1 MPKSFRAALAAYA
14 TTPNSTGT
22 LPHLTKADHEHLKRW
37 ADDDRADEIW
47 DSING
52 ATRQHSSTLSDL
64 DDGFFEWFIIQEILG
79 QRNLA
84 EYIGNLRKQRD
95 LYRRDA
101 AQLQE
106 AANILRKKAPDGIQ
120 RDELARKIEDVADQY
135 QTCFAVSWNMPG
147 VVKWTHKS
155 RPIHIFASSL
165 SNILRDLAGRWL
177 DNEVAILAQIAFDD
191 TDFDKD
197 QVFWIRRAIERG
209 SASHK
214 AAD

>member
-14 TTPNSTGT
+14 TTPDSTGT

-37 ADDDRADEIW
+37 EDDDRADEIW
-47 DSING
+47 DSIKC
-52 ATRQHSSTLSDL
+52 ASRQDWLML
-64 DDGFFEWFIIQEILG
+64 ADGFFEWFIIQEILG
-79 QRNLA
+79 QRSLA
-84 EYIGNLRKQRD
+84 EYIGNLREQRD
-95 LYRRDA
+95 LYRRYA

-106 AANILRKKAPDGIQ
+106 AANILREKAPDGIQ

-135 QTCFAVSWNMPG
+135 QTFSAVSWNMRG

-177 DNEVAILAQIAFDD
+177 DHEVAVLTQIAFDD

-209 SASHK
+209 SASRK

>member
-14 TTPNSTGT
+14 TTPDSTGT
-22 LPHLTKADHEHLKRW
+22 LLHLTKADRKHLERW
-37 ADDDRADEIW
+37 ADDDRTDEIW
-47 DSING
+47 DSIKC
-52 ATRQHSSTLSDL
+52 ATRQHWLML
-64 DDGFFEWFIIQEILG
+64 PDGFFEWFLIREILG
-79 QRNLA
+79 QRSLA
-84 EYIGNLRKQRD
+84 ESIGNFREQRD

-135 QTCFAVSWNMPG
+135 QTFFAVSWNIPG

-177 DNEVAILAQIAFDD
+177 DNEVAVLAQIAFDD

-214 AAD
+214 ATD